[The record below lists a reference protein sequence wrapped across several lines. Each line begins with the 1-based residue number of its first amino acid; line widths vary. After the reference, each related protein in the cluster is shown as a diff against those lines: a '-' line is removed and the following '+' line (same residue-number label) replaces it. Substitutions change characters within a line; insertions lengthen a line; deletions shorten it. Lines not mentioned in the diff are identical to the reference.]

1 MADLWIR
8 DIAGNKAL
16 IDDADRDRWTVQGWA
31 PALAPVDGEF
41 VWMHKDDVELPAR
54 QPWASRHYFQAIGWQ
69 PGPPQTPVDPTRDPV
84 LTGADQTP
92 PDGPRDE
99 VLAWV
104 GDDRGKA
111 EAALTAELGRDKP
124 RTTLVDALGQVG
136 QPQDETAA
144 TAAPNK
150 EA

>member
-16 IDDADRDRWTVQGWA
+16 IDDADRDTWTVRGWS

-41 VWMHKDDVELPAR
+41 VWMAHPDVEKPAL
-54 QPWASRHYFQAIGWQ
+54 QPWASRHYFQAVDWA
-69 PGPPQTPVDPTRDPV
+69 PAPPEEPVDPTRDPV

-92 PDGPRDE
+92 PDGPVTTVTE
-99 VLAWV
+99 WV
-104 GDDRGKA
+104 GDDRRKA
-111 EAALTAELGRDKP
+111 EAALAAELKRDKP

-136 QPQDETAA
+136 QPQDD
-144 TAAPNK
+144 TAAPAAPSK
-150 EA
+150 EE